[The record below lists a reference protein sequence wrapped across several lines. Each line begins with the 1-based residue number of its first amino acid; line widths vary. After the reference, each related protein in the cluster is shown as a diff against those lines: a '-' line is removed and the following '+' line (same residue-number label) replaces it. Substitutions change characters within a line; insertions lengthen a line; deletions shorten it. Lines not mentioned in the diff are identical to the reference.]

1 MKKSWLYLFLPG
13 MISVSG
19 CKKDN
24 PFAPAANNNEVIAQ
38 VLLSSGTTVNI
49 QAKGSKAR
57 MAPYTFLGGPG
68 YIQGTNDATNMVII
82 NLYPSISQTGSFGIA
97 QGFSCQYRPDGVS
110 GSSPIYLNSGA
121 NSGQLV
127 ITSFSDHYI
136 AGNYSAVCRYGT
148 DSVTV
153 TGTFRGDKFNY

>member
-1 MKKSWLYLFLPG
+1 MKKSWLLLFLTG
-13 MISVSG
+13 VLFISG
-19 CKKDN
+19 CTKDN
-24 PFAPAANNNEVIAQ
+24 PLAPAANNNEVNAQ

-57 MAPYTFLGGPG
+57 MALYSYLGGPG
-68 YIQGTNDATNMVII
+68 YIQGTNDAGNMVII
-82 NLYPSISQTGSFGIA
+82 NLYPSISHTGSFGTG
-97 QGFSCQYRPDGVS
+97 QGFSCQYRPDGLS

-127 ITSFSDHYI
+127 ITSFSDNYI
-136 AGNYSAVCRYGT
+136 AGSYSAVCRNGS

-153 TGTFRGDKFNY
+153 TGTFKGDKFNP